1 MSYLDEAAKYAPIA
15 TATVAT
21 FALIVAFVSILVQR
35 GLAKRR
41 AALDFFFKT
50 EMDKSIVDAYNSYET
65 AIEKFQEHK
74 SVEKLYDDDAD
85 YRSVRAYLNIHE
97 LVAVG
102 IHTGVLDDKVC
113 YDFWSDELMDAYE
126 DGEAPHRPYS
136 KFR

>member
-15 TATVAT
+15 TATIAT
-21 FALIVAFVSILVQR
+21 LALIVALVSILVQR

-102 IHTGVLDDKVC
+102 IHTGVLN
-113 YDFWSDELMDAYE
+113 
-126 DGEAPHRPYS
+126 
-136 KFR
+136 